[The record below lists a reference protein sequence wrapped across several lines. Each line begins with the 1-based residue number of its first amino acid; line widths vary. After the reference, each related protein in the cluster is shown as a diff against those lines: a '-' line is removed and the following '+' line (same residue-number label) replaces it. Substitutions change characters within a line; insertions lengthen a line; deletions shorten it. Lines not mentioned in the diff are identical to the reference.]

1 MEKCTVVVEADE
13 ETLVKSMVTIKVGR
27 DLLDAT
33 AGRKVNREYG
43 EGHEASS
50 ISSSV
55 F

>member
-1 MEKCTVVVEADE
+1 MVVKADE
-13 ETLVKSMVTIKVGR
+13 EILMKSMMTIKVCR
-27 DLLDAT
+27 EVLDVK